1 MVATSI
7 DQTAILIRLMHLA
20 ERLGLS
26 RRNIILLLF
35 SLTLV
40 CLAAPVIEAQRSRF
54 SVQIVPG
61 PTARAIVR
69 GAGEPTKTWSFRDA
83 YAGVLGLGKRIEN
96 FTVTAADRSN
106 VPVRNIAPGQFESAM
121 PASEFRYEVR
131 LSPPSIAADSAR
143 VSWLNTERGLLML
156 ADLLSVS
163 PSSTAASDEVINLHL
178 DLPAGWSSYST
189 DRSAGEQIEI
199 RNPDRTVIAVGKHLR
214 IATEK
219 ISGMSLTFVADGDWA
234 FQDNE
239 SIEIASKVLR
249 VHFNTFGSMP
259 FSEAV
264 VTLFPF
270 PQATDGSQWS
280 AETRGATVSLLMGRL
295 PSKVA
300 ALAQLSTPLTHE
312 LFHLWVPNGLA
323 LDGDY
328 DWFYEGFTI
337 YQAARAAVR
346 LDLLTFNEFLN
357 AIARAS
363 DGYRSANEPDRL
375 SLIDASQR
383 RWTTGE
389 TSVYSKSFVIAFI
402 YDLRLRNSSHGKR
415 SLDNVYRDLFKR
427 YSSALAIGAERKAE
441 SNGNDAA
448 VNALTASLGSE
459 DFVRMFVRN
468 PVSINLSAELSP
480 FGLTIESVGRRM
492 QITVNE
498 KLSKPQRDLMRQL
511 GYNNVTSASRA
522 K

>member
-20 ERLGLS
+20 ERPGLS
-26 RRNIILLLF
+26 RRKTILLLF
-35 SLTLV
+35 SLSLV
-40 CLAAPVIEAQRSRF
+40 CVAAPVIEAQQSRF

-96 FTVTAADRSN
+96 FTVMAADGSN

-121 PASEFRYEVR
+121 RASEFRYEVR

-143 VSWLNTERGLLML
+143 VSWLNAERGLLML
-156 ADLLSVS
+156 ADLLPVS
-163 PSSTAASDEVINLHL
+163 PSSTAASDVVISLHL

-189 DRSAGEQIEI
+189 NRAAGEQIEI
-199 RNPDRTVIAVGKHLR
+199 RNPDRTVIALGKHLR

-259 FSEAV
+259 FGEAAV
-264 VTLFPF
+264 MLFPF
-270 PQATDGSQWS
+270 PQAADGGQWS
-280 AETRGATVSLLMGRL
+280 AETRGGTVSLLMGRL
-295 PSKVA
+295 PSKIA

-328 DWFYEGFTI
+328 DWF
-337 YQAARAAVR
+337 
-346 LDLLTFNEFLN
+346 
-357 AIARAS
+357 
-363 DGYRSANEPDRL
+363 
-375 SLIDASQR
+375 
-383 RWTTGE
+383 
-389 TSVYSKSFVIAFI
+389 
-402 YDLRLRNSSHGKR
+402 
-415 SLDNVYRDLFKR
+415 
-427 YSSALAIGAERKAE
+427 
-441 SNGNDAA
+441 
-448 VNALTASLGSE
+448 
-459 DFVRMFVRN
+459 
-468 PVSINLSAELSP
+468 
-480 FGLTIESVGRRM
+480 
-492 QITVNE
+492 
-498 KLSKPQRDLMRQL
+498 
-511 GYNNVTSASRA
+511 
-522 K
+522 

>member
-20 ERLGLS
+20 ERPGLS
-26 RRNIILLLF
+26 RRKTILLLF
-35 SLTLV
+35 SLALV
-40 CLAAPVIEAQRSRF
+40 CVAAPVIEAQQSRF

-156 ADLLSVS
+156 ADLLPVS
-163 PSSTAASDEVINLHL
+163 PSSTTASHEVISL

-189 DRSAGEQIEI
+189 NRAAGEQIEI
-199 RNPDRTVIAVGKHLR
+199 RNPDRTVLALGKHLR

-259 FSEAV
+259 FREAAV
-264 VTLFPF
+264 MLFPF

-375 SLIDASQR
+375 SLIEASQR

-389 TSVYSKSFVIAFI
+389 TSVYSKSFVIAFL

-415 SLDNVYRDLFKR
+415 SLDNMYRDLFKR

-459 DFVRMFVRN
+459 DFVRVFVRN

-480 FGLTIESVGRRM
+480 FGLTIESVGRRT

-498 KLSKPQRDLMRQL
+498 KLSKPQRDLLRQL